1 MNFPPSSIPTCKVP
15 VDSYGSPSMT
25 TNAQQQQN
33 HPSIMSPSTSVAR
46 PSFEHI
52 HPYLPK
58 HWIWSRNLFYPH
70 LTNNNHLSAL
80 YANHGGAFSGS
91 ELSSSMSNKTESLN
105 SNSPAQVTEINSDD
119 SLDSHDTDKVKLKL
133 LFFSFSLLKP
143 KFYSILNSIQTRAS
157 CPLTI
162 NTNRKRNPYSI
173 EELLK
178 KPVKR
183 KKTDNDEEGDAD
195 ITRELNNSDEK
206 DEQEKSEELTE
217 VDVETD

>member
-1 MNFPPSSIPTCKVP
+1 MLMKYENYNPYLFTYFCVGGKKLDQTPYTPTTKSLSSAYPPNDVFNSYRYSHSSQSLNSTVTSPIDLKTVMNFPPSSIPTCKVP
-15 VDSYGSPSMT
+15 VDSYGSQSMT
-25 TNAQQQQN
+25 TNTQQN

-80 YANHGGAFSGS
+80 YANHSGAFSGS

-133 LFFSFSLLKP
+133 YFSL
-143 KFYSILNSIQTRAS
+143 
-157 CPLTI
+157 
-162 NTNRKRNPYSI
+162 
-173 EELLK
+173 
-178 KPVKR
+178 
-183 KKTDNDEEGDAD
+183 
-195 ITRELNNSDEK
+195 
-206 DEQEKSEELTE
+206 
-217 VDVETD
+217 